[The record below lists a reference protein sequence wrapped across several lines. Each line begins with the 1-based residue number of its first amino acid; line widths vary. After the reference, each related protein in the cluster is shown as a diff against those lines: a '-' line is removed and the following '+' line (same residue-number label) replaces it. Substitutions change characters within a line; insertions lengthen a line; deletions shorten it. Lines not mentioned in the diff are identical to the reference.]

1 MEKDGIFEDFDEDV
15 IYDASLER
23 ARSEK
28 TRNFVVEF
36 GKLEAR
42 IAFDFNAGQLEELLN
57 EPPTEAERVRPP
69 VRWINIWGPNRQTD
83 VIDVLANRY
92 GFSPRLL
99 AIIKTLPP
107 NSSSNKGHRVSCKE
121 KWYEKDDIETGR
133 ASMNISGPHAPHCA
147 PGAASHYTIAQQ
159 MINYQSV
166 DVGARFMC
174 IGANWM
180 HSVDPPPIKE
190 NDNPTIQDLFRDRAQ
205 CRLWSWLILCDDN
218 TVIAVHEDTTPIK
231 KTKRDLKSLR
241 GNTLSVLG
249 QLSKSGHETADPI
262 SMQTVRQ
269 VLDMNAAHANNGIEG
284 ASNLFYY
291 LFDDWRAVY
300 ATVAFFRASLQRLE
314 TSIFEDMTR
323 KSIEGSDIR
332 IIPHLHFLSKSIRQ
346 MQHLYNGYHN
356 LITRILEPKPLSA
369 WEAGTPDGSFT
380 TQNARSGVRLA
391 ASASQRFERLGD
403 RLKLL
408 ILSETGEF
416 LAEKDALSNTARF
429 PLYTYYF
436 NINSQKDSQATA
448 RLNRSAT
455 LLAKL
460 SVLFLPVSLMT
471 SYFSTQLRDIEDRYS
486 LYDYWVGFAVVVS
499 VSFVC
504 LFFFSKLLMWVTETL
519 DVWAKKLGRA
529 SRHLLVGCL
538 RSLERGK
545 KTEVER
551 EGTRNGKDDDDGME
565 NG

>member
-1 MEKDGIFEDFDEDV
+1 MRSLYNMEKNGIFADFDQQVVYED
-15 IYDASLER
+15 SLDR
-23 ARSEK
+23 ARDEN

-42 IAFDFNAGQLEELLN
+42 IAFDLNADQVERLLD
-57 EPPTEAERVRPP
+57 EPSTQAERDRPP

-83 VIDVLANRY
+83 IMDVLAHRY

-107 NSSSNKGHRVSCKE
+107 KNPSSKDHRISYKE
-121 KWYEKDDIETGR
+121 KLFEKDDIETGR
-133 ASMNISGPHAPHCA
+133 ASMNMNRTHATHRA
-147 PGAASHYTIAQQ
+147 PPATTSHYTIAQQ

-180 HSVDPPPIKE
+180 HDIDSPMME
-190 NDNPTIQDLFRDRAQ
+190 TDNTKVQNLFKDKFQ

-218 TVIAVHEDTTPIK
+218 TVIAVHEDTGPLEATK
-231 KTKRDLKSLR
+231 KDLKSLR
-241 GNTLSVLG
+241 GNTLSVLS

-262 SMQTVRQ
+262 SMQSVRQ
-269 VLDMNAAHANNGIEG
+269 VLDLNAAHANSGTEG

-300 ATVAFFRASLQRLE
+300 KTVAFFRESLKELE

-323 KSIEGSDIR
+323 KSNKGPDIR
-332 IIPHLHFLSKSIRQ
+332 IIPHLHFLSKRIRR

-356 LITRILEPKPLSA
+356 LITRILEPKKSSST
-369 WEAGTPDGSFT
+369 WEAGTPDGSFMA
-380 TQNARSGVRLA
+380 QSGRSGVKLA

-408 ILSETGEF
+408 ILNETGEF
-416 LAEKDALSNTARF
+416 LAEKDALST
-429 PLYTYYF
+429 TYF
-436 NINSQKDSQATA
+436 SINSQKDSQATA

-471 SYFSTQLRDIEDRYS
+471 SYFSTELTDIEGKYS

-499 VSFVC
+499 ASFVC

-519 DVWAKKLGRA
+519 DMWAKALGKK
-529 SRHLLVGCL
+529 SRHIFVSLI
-538 RSLERGK
+538 RSFERK
-545 KTEVER
+545 KIKVKE
-551 EGTRNGKDDDDGME
+551 EGTIGGKDDDMDDE
-565 NG
+565 

>member
-1 MEKDGIFEDFDEDV
+1 MRRLYNMEKNGIFADFDQQV
-15 IYDASLER
+15 IYEDSLDR
-23 ARSEK
+23 AGDEN

-42 IAFDFNAGQLEELLN
+42 IAFDLNANQVKRLLD
-57 EPPTEAERVRPP
+57 EPSTQAERDRPP

-83 VIDVLANRY
+83 IIDVLAHRY

-107 NSSSNKGHRVSCKE
+107 KNTSSKDHRISYKE
-121 KWYEKDDIETGR
+121 KLFERDDIETGR
-133 ASMNISGPHAPHCA
+133 ASMNMPRAHAA
-147 PGAASHYTIAQQ
+147 PAATTSHYTIAQQ

-180 HSVDPPPIKE
+180 HDIDPPMKE
-190 NDNPTIQDLFRDRAQ
+190 KDNPTVQNPFEDRVP

-218 TVIAVHEDTTPIK
+218 TVIALHEDTGPIEPTK
-231 KTKRDLKSLR
+231 KDLKSLR

-249 QLSKSGHETADPI
+249 QLSKSGHEAADPI
-262 SMQTVRQ
+262 SMQSVRQ
-269 VLDMNAAHANNGIEG
+269 VLDLNTAQANSGTEG

-300 ATVAFFRASLQRLE
+300 KTVAFFRRSLKELE

-323 KSIEGSDIR
+323 KSNKGPDIR
-332 IIPHLHFLSKSIRQ
+332 IIPHLHFLSKRIRR

-356 LITRILEPKPLSA
+356 LITRILKPKNSST
-369 WEAGTPDGSFT
+369 WEADTPDGSFM
-380 TQNARSGVRLA
+380 TQSGRNGVKLA

-408 ILSETGEF
+408 ILSETGEL
-416 LAEKDALSNTARF
+416 LAEKDALSTTF
-429 PLYTYYF
+429 F
-436 NINSQKDSQATA
+436 SINSQKDSQATA

-471 SYFSTQLRDIEDRYS
+471 SYFSTELSDIEGKYS

-499 VSFVC
+499 ASFVC

-519 DVWAKKLGRA
+519 DIWAKIL
-529 SRHLLVGCL
+529 
-538 RSLERGK
+538 GK
-545 KTEVER
+545 KPRHIFVSLLRGFEKKKVKAKG
-551 EGTRNGKDDDDGME
+551 EGTISGKGDDEIDDE
-565 NG
+565 

>member
-1 MEKDGIFEDFDEDV
+1 MRSLYNMEKDGIFADFDQQVVYED
-15 IYDASLER
+15 SLDR
-23 ARSEK
+23 AGDEN

-42 IAFDFNAGQLEELLN
+42 IAFDLDAGQVKRLLD
-57 EPPTEAERVRPP
+57 EPSTQAERDRPP
-69 VRWINIWGPNRQTD
+69 VRWVNIWGPNRQTD
-83 VIDVLANRY
+83 IIDVLAHRY

-107 NSSSNKGHRVSCKE
+107 INPTSKDHRVSYKE
-121 KWYEKDDIETGR
+121 KLFEKDDIETGR
-133 ASMNISGPHAPHCA
+133 ASMNMPRTHTTHRAPPA
-147 PGAASHYTIAQQ
+147 TTSHYTIAQQ

-180 HSVDPPPIKE
+180 HDIDPPMKE
-190 NDNPTIQDLFRDRAQ
+190 KDNPKVQNLFIDRFQ

-218 TVIAVHEDTTPIK
+218 TVIAVHEDTGPVKPTK
-231 KTKRDLKSLR
+231 KDLKSLR

-262 SMQTVRQ
+262 SMQSVRQ
-269 VLDMNAAHANNGIEG
+269 VLDLNTAHANSGTEG

-300 ATVAFFRASLQRLE
+300 KTVAFFRGSLKELE

-323 KSIEGSDIR
+323 KSNKGPDIR
-332 IIPHLHFLSKSIRQ
+332 IIPHLHFLSKRIRR

-356 LITRILEPKPLSA
+356 LITRILEPKNSST
-369 WEAGTPDGSFT
+369 WEACIPDGSFM
-380 TQNARSGVRLA
+380 TQNGRSGVKLA

-416 LAEKDALSNTARF
+416 LAEKDALST
-429 PLYTYYF
+429 TYF
-436 NINSQKDSQATA
+436 SINSQKDSQATA

-471 SYFSTQLRDIEDRYS
+471 SYFSTQLSDIEGKYS

-499 VSFVC
+499 ASFVC

-519 DVWAKKLGRA
+519 DIWAKALGKK
-529 SRHLLVGCL
+529 SRHIFVSLLRGF
-538 RSLERGK
+538 ERK
-545 KTEVER
+545 KIKAKG
-551 EGTRNGKDDDDGME
+551 EGTISAKDDDDMDDE
-565 NG
+565 

>member
-1 MEKDGIFEDFDEDV
+1 MEKNGTFADFDQQV
-15 IYDASLER
+15 IYEDSLDR
-23 ARSEK
+23 AGDEN

-42 IAFDFNAGQLEELLN
+42 IAFDLNANQVKRLLD
-57 EPPTEAERVRPP
+57 EPSTQAERDRPP

-83 VIDVLANRY
+83 IIDVLAHRY

-107 NSSSNKGHRVSCKE
+107 KNTSSKDHRISYKE
-121 KWYEKDDIETGR
+121 KLFEKDDIETGR
-133 ASMNISGPHAPHCA
+133 ASMNMPRAHTAP
-147 PGAASHYTIAQQ
+147 AATTSHYTIAQQ

-180 HSVDPPPIKE
+180 HDIDPPMKE
-190 NDNPTIQDLFRDRAQ
+190 KDNPTVQNLFEDRVP

-218 TVIAVHEDTTPIK
+218 TVIAVHEDTGPIK
-231 KTKRDLKSLR
+231 PTKKDLKSLR

-249 QLSKSGHETADPI
+249 QLSKSGHEAADPI
-262 SMQTVRQ
+262 SMQSVRQ
-269 VLDMNAAHANNGIEG
+269 VLDLNTAQANSGTEG

-300 ATVAFFRASLQRLE
+300 KTVAFFRGSLKELE

-323 KSIEGSDIR
+323 KSNKGPDIR
-332 IIPHLHFLSKSIRQ
+332 IIPHLHFLSKRIRR

-356 LITRILEPKPLSA
+356 LITRILEPKNSST
-369 WEAGTPDGSFT
+369 WEADTPDGSFM
-380 TQNARSGVRLA
+380 TQSGRNGVKLA
-391 ASASQRFERLGD
+391 ASARQRFERLGD

-408 ILSETGEF
+408 ILNETGEF
-416 LAEKDALSNTARF
+416 LAEKDALSTTF
-429 PLYTYYF
+429 F
-436 NINSQKDSQATA
+436 SINSQKDSQATA

-471 SYFSTQLRDIEDRYS
+471 SYFSTELSDIEGKYS

-499 VSFVC
+499 ASFVC

-519 DVWAKKLGRA
+519 DIWTKILGKK
-529 SRHLLVGCL
+529 SRHIFVSFL
-538 RSLERGK
+538 RGFERK
-545 KTEVER
+545 KVKAGG
-551 EGTRNGKDDDDGME
+551 EGTISGKDDDEMDDE
-565 NG
+565 

>member
-1 MEKDGIFEDFDEDV
+1 MEKDGIFADFDDRATYE
-15 IYDASLER
+15 ASLDR
-23 ARSEK
+23 AGHEK
-28 TRNFVVEF
+28 SRNFVVEF
-36 GKLEAR
+36 GKLEAQ
-42 IAFDFNAGQLEELLN
+42 IAFDLNADEVERLLDK
-57 EPPTEAERVRPP
+57 PSTPAERERPP

-83 VIDVLANRY
+83 IIDVLARRY

-107 NSSSNKGHRVSCKE
+107 VNNSSHKDHRVSYKE
-121 KWYEKDDIETGR
+121 RLFERDDIETGR
-133 ASMNISGPHAPHCA
+133 ASMNVPRVHATQLTP
-147 PGAASHYTIAQQ
+147 PGTTSHYTIAQQ

-174 IGANWM
+174 VGANWM
-180 HSVDPPPIKE
+180 HEIDSPPMRE
-190 NDNPTIQDLFRDRAQ
+190 TDNPIIQNSFRDKTQ

-218 TVIAVHEDTTPIK
+218 TVIAVHEDTLPIA
-231 KTKRDLKSLR
+231 KTKKDLKSMR
-241 GNTLSVLG
+241 GNTLSVLS

-269 VLDMNAAHANNGIEG
+269 VLDLNSTHPNNGIEG

-300 ATVAFFRASLQRLE
+300 KTVAFFRRSLQQLE
-314 TSIFEDMTR
+314 NSIFEDMR
-323 KSIEGSDIR
+323 RNSNKGPDMN
-332 IIPHLHFLSKSIRQ
+332 IIPHLHFLSKRIRQ
-346 MQHLYNGYHN
+346 MQHLYKGYHN
-356 LITRILEPKPLSA
+356 LITRILEPKPFST

-380 TQNARSGVRLA
+380 SQNGRSGVKLA

-403 RLKLL
+403 RLQLL

-416 LAEKDALSNTARF
+416 LAEKDALSNT
-429 PLYTYYF
+429 YF
-436 NINSQKDSQATA
+436 SINSQKDSQATA

-471 SYFSTQLRDIEDRYS
+471 SYFSTQLSDIENKYS

-499 VSFVC
+499 ASFVC

-519 DVWAKKLGRA
+519 DIWAKNIGKT
-529 SRHLLVGCL
+529 SRHLFVSCL
-538 RSLERGK
+538 RSMERK
-545 KTEVER
+545 KVKPKG
-551 EGTRNGKDDDDGME
+551 EGTINGKEDDDME
-565 NG
+565 DE

>member
-1 MEKDGIFEDFDEDV
+1 MMEKDGIFADFDVQV

-23 ARSEK
+23 ARNEQ

-42 IAFDFNAGQLEELLN
+42 IAFDFNASQLGQLLDEA
-57 EPPTEAERVRPP
+57 PAEAERVRPP

-83 VIDVLANRY
+83 VIDVLAKRY

-107 NSSSNKGHRVSCKE
+107 SKSSNKDHRVSYKE
-121 KWYEKDDIETGR
+121 KLYEKDDIETGR
-133 ASMNISGPHAPHCA
+133 ASMCISGGHAARPA
-147 PGAASHYTIAQQ
+147 PGTASHYTIAQQ

-180 HSVDPPPIKE
+180 HDIELPSVRE
-190 NDNPTIQDLFRDRAQ
+190 SDNPRIQNLFRDRAQ

-218 TVIAVHEDTTPIK
+218 TVIAVHEDTIPIK
-231 KTKRDLKSLR
+231 KTKKDLKSLR
-241 GNTLSVLG
+241 RNTLSVLG

-262 SMQTVRQ
+262 SMQSVRQ

-300 ATVAFFRASLQRLE
+300 ATVAFFRGSLQKLE
-314 TSIFEDMTR
+314 TAIFDDMTR
-323 KSIEGSDIR
+323 NTNKGPDIR

-346 MQHLYNGYHN
+346 MQHLYKGYRN
-356 LITRILEPKPLSA
+356 LITRILESKPFSA
-369 WEAGTPDGSFT
+369 GEAGTPDGSFVSPNGRT
-380 TQNARSGVRLA
+380 GVKLA

-403 RLKLL
+403 RLQLL

-416 LAEKDALSNTARF
+416 LAEKDALSNT
-429 PLYTYYF
+429 YF
-436 NINSQKDSQATA
+436 SINAQKDSQATA

-471 SYFSTQLRDIEDRYS
+471 SYFSTQLSDIENKYS
-486 LYDYWVGFAVVVS
+486 LYDYWVGFGVVVS
-499 VSFVC
+499 ASFVC

-519 DVWAKKLGRA
+519 DIWAKNLGRA
-529 SRHLLVGCL
+529 SRHLLVRCL
-538 RSLERGK
+538 RRLESK
-545 KTEVER
+545 KTKVEG
-551 EGTRNGKDDDDGME
+551 EGAVNGKDDGKDDEDME
-565 NG
+565 DE

>member
-1 MEKDGIFEDFDEDV
+1 MEKNGTFADFDQQV
-15 IYDASLER
+15 IYEDSLDR
-23 ARSEK
+23 AGDEN

-42 IAFDFNAGQLEELLN
+42 IAFDLNANHVKRLLD
-57 EPPTEAERVRPP
+57 EPSTQAERDRPP

-83 VIDVLANRY
+83 IIDVLAHRY

-107 NSSSNKGHRVSCKE
+107 KNTSSKDHRISYKE
-121 KWYEKDDIETGR
+121 KLFEKDDIETGR
-133 ASMNISGPHAPHCA
+133 ASMNMPRAHTAP
-147 PGAASHYTIAQQ
+147 AATTSHYTIAQQ

-180 HSVDPPPIKE
+180 HDIDPPMKE
-190 NDNPTIQDLFRDRAQ
+190 KDNPTVQNLFEDRVP

-218 TVIAVHEDTTPIK
+218 TVIAVHEDTGPIK
-231 KTKRDLKSLR
+231 PTKKDLKSLR

-249 QLSKSGHETADPI
+249 QLSKSGHEAADPI
-262 SMQTVRQ
+262 SMQSVRQ
-269 VLDMNAAHANNGIEG
+269 VLDLNTAQANSGTEG

-300 ATVAFFRASLQRLE
+300 KTVAFFRGSLKELE

-323 KSIEGSDIR
+323 KSNKGPDIR
-332 IIPHLHFLSKSIRQ
+332 IIPHLHFLSKRIRR

-356 LITRILEPKPLSA
+356 LITRILEPKNSST
-369 WEAGTPDGSFT
+369 WEADTPDGSFM
-380 TQNARSGVRLA
+380 TQSGRNGVKLA
-391 ASASQRFERLGD
+391 ASARQRFERLGD

-408 ILSETGEF
+408 ILNETGEF
-416 LAEKDALSNTARF
+416 LAEKDALSTTF
-429 PLYTYYF
+429 F
-436 NINSQKDSQATA
+436 SINSQKDSQATA

-471 SYFSTQLRDIEDRYS
+471 SYFSTELSDIEGKYS

-499 VSFVC
+499 ASFVC

-519 DVWAKKLGRA
+519 DIWTKILGKK
-529 SRHLLVGCL
+529 SRHIFVSFL
-538 RSLERGK
+538 RGFERK
-545 KTEVER
+545 KVKAGG
-551 EGTRNGKDDDDGME
+551 EGTISGKDDDEMDDE
-565 NG
+565 

>member
-1 MEKDGIFEDFDEDV
+1 MEKDGIFADFDV
-15 IYDASLER
+15 QVVYDASLER
-23 ARSEK
+23 ARDEK

-42 IAFDFNAGQLEELLN
+42 IAFDFNAGQLGQLLN
-57 EPPTEAERVRPP
+57 ESPTEAERVRPP

-83 VIDVLANRY
+83 VIDVLAKRY

-107 NSSSNKGHRVSCKE
+107 NKSSNKDHRASYKE
-121 KWYEKDDIETGR
+121 KLYEKDDIETGR
-133 ASMNISGPHAPHCA
+133 ASMNVSRVHAAQRA
-147 PGAASHYTIAQQ
+147 PGTASHYTIAQQ

-180 HSVDPPPIKE
+180 HDIDLPSTKE
-190 NDNPTIQDLFRDRAQ
+190 NDNPKIQNLFRDRAQ

-218 TVIAVHEDTTPIK
+218 TVIAVHEDTIPIK
-231 KTKRDLKSLR
+231 KTKKDLKSLR

-262 SMQTVRQ
+262 SMQSVRQ

-300 ATVAFFRASLQRLE
+300 ATVAFFRGSLQKLE
-314 TSIFEDMTR
+314 TAIFEDMTR
-323 KSIEGSDIR
+323 KSNKGPDIR

-346 MQHLYNGYHN
+346 MQHLYKGYHN
-356 LITRILEPKPLSA
+356 LITRILKPKPIST
-369 WEAGTPDGSFT
+369 WEAGTPDQDGPSMA
-380 TQNARSGVRLA
+380 QNGRTGVKLA

-403 RLKLL
+403 RLQLL

-416 LAEKDALSNTARF
+416 LAEKDALSNT
-429 PLYTYYF
+429 YF

-471 SYFSTQLRDIEDRYS
+471 SYFSTQLSDIENKYS
-486 LYDYWVGFAVVVS
+486 LYDYWVGFGVVVAA
-499 VSFVC
+499 SFVC
-504 LFFFSKLLMWVTETL
+504 LFFFSKLLMWVTETM
-519 DVWAKKLGRA
+519 DIWAKNVGNA
-529 SRHLLVGCL
+529 SRHLLVSFM
-538 RSLERGK
+538 RRRESK
-545 KTEVER
+545 KSKVEG
-551 EGTRNGKDDDDGME
+551 EGAVNGKGDDDDME
-565 NG
+565 DE

>member
-1 MEKDGIFEDFDEDV
+1 MEKNGTFADFDQQV
-15 IYDASLER
+15 IYEDSLDR
-23 ARSEK
+23 AGDEN

-42 IAFDFNAGQLEELLN
+42 IAFDLNANQVKRLLD
-57 EPPTEAERVRPP
+57 EPSTQAERDRPP
-69 VRWINIWGPNRQTD
+69 QYLGPNRQTD
-83 VIDVLANRY
+83 IIDVLAHRY

-107 NSSSNKGHRVSCKE
+107 KNTSSKDHRISYKE
-121 KWYEKDDIETGR
+121 KLFEKDDIETGR
-133 ASMNISGPHAPHCA
+133 ASMNMPRAHTAP
-147 PGAASHYTIAQQ
+147 AATTSHYTIAQQ

-180 HSVDPPPIKE
+180 HDIDPPMKE
-190 NDNPTIQDLFRDRAQ
+190 KDNPTVQNLFEDRVP

-218 TVIAVHEDTTPIK
+218 TVIAVHEDTGPIK
-231 KTKRDLKSLR
+231 PTKKDLKSLR

-249 QLSKSGHETADPI
+249 QLSKSGHEAADPI
-262 SMQTVRQ
+262 SMQSVRQ
-269 VLDMNAAHANNGIEG
+269 VLDLNTAQANSGTEG

-300 ATVAFFRASLQRLE
+300 KTVAFFRGSLKELE

-323 KSIEGSDIR
+323 NKRIR
-332 IIPHLHFLSKSIRQ
+332 R

-356 LITRILEPKPLSA
+356 LITRILEPKNSST
-369 WEAGTPDGSFT
+369 WEADTPDGSFM
-380 TQNARSGVRLA
+380 TQSGRNGVKLA
-391 ASASQRFERLGD
+391 ASARQRFERLGD

-408 ILSETGEF
+408 ILNETGEF
-416 LAEKDALSNTARF
+416 LAEKDALSTTF
-429 PLYTYYF
+429 F
-436 NINSQKDSQATA
+436 SINSQKDSQATA

-471 SYFSTQLRDIEDRYS
+471 SYFSTELSDIEGKYS

-499 VSFVC
+499 ASFVC

-519 DVWAKKLGRA
+519 DIWTKILGKK
-529 SRHLLVGCL
+529 SRHIFVSFL
-538 RSLERGK
+538 RGFERK
-545 KTEVER
+545 KVKAGG
-551 EGTRNGKDDDDGME
+551 EGTISGKDDDEMDDE
-565 NG
+565 

>member
-1 MEKDGIFEDFDEDV
+1 MEKDGIFADFDNQVTYE
-15 IYDASLER
+15 ASLER
-23 ARSEK
+23 ARNED

-36 GKLEAR
+36 GKLEAS
-42 IAFDFNAGQLEELLN
+42 IAFDLNADQVEELLD
-57 EPPTEAERVRPP
+57 EPSTEAERERPP

-107 NSSSNKGHRVSCKE
+107 NISSKKDHRISYKE
-121 KWYEKDDIETGR
+121 KLFVKDDIETGR
-133 ASMNISGPHAPHCA
+133 ASMNVPRAHATHRTP
-147 PGAASHYTIAQQ
+147 PGTASHYTIAQQ

-180 HSVDPPPIKE
+180 HDVDPPAMREK
-190 NDNPTIQDLFRDRAQ
+190 DNPKIQSLFIDRAQ
-205 CRLWSWLILCDDN
+205 CRLWSWLILCNDN
-218 TVIAVHEDTTPIK
+218 TVIAVHEDTIPIK
-231 KTKRDLKSLR
+231 KTKKDLISMR
-241 GNTLSVLG
+241 GNTLSVLS
-249 QLSKSGHETADPI
+249 QLSKSGHDTADPI

-269 VLDMNAAHANNGIEG
+269 VLDLNAAHANNGIEG

-300 ATVAFFRASLQRLE
+300 ATVAFFKKSLQELE
-314 TSIFEDMTR
+314 TSIFEEMTR
-323 KSIEGSDIR
+323 KSNKGPDTR

-346 MQHLYNGYHN
+346 MQHLYKGYNN
-356 LITRILEPKPLSA
+356 LITRILEPKPSST
-369 WEAGTPDGSFT
+369 WDAGTPDGSFIAQT
-380 TQNARSGVRLA
+380 GRSGVKLA

-403 RLKLL
+403 RLQLL

-416 LAEKDALSNTARF
+416 LAEKDALSNT
-429 PLYTYYF
+429 YF

-471 SYFSTQLRDIEDRYS
+471 SYFSTQLRNIDDKYS
-486 LYDYWVGFAVVVS
+486 LDDYWIGFGVVVS
-499 VSFVC
+499 ASFVC

-519 DVWAKKLGRA
+519 DIWAKNLGKS
-529 SRHLLVGCL
+529 SRHLFVSCL
-538 RSLERGK
+538 RSFERRK
-545 KTEVER
+545 IKTKG
-551 EGTRNGKDDDDGME
+551 EGPVNDKDDDDIE
-565 NG
+565 DD

>member
-1 MEKDGIFEDFDEDV
+1 MRRLYNMEKNGTFADFDQQV
-15 IYDASLER
+15 IYEDSLDR
-23 ARSEK
+23 AGDEN

-42 IAFDFNAGQLEELLN
+42 IAFDLNANQVKRLLD
-57 EPPTEAERVRPP
+57 EPSTQAERDRPP

-83 VIDVLANRY
+83 IIDVLAHRY

-107 NSSSNKGHRVSCKE
+107 KNTSSKDHRISYKE
-121 KWYEKDDIETGR
+121 KLFEKDDIETGR
-133 ASMNISGPHAPHCA
+133 ASMNMPRAHTAP
-147 PGAASHYTIAQQ
+147 AATTSHYTIAQQ

-180 HSVDPPPIKE
+180 HDIDPPMKE
-190 NDNPTIQDLFRDRAQ
+190 KDNPTVQNLFEDRVP

-218 TVIAVHEDTTPIK
+218 TVIAVHEDTGPIK
-231 KTKRDLKSLR
+231 PTKKDLKSLR

-249 QLSKSGHETADPI
+249 QLSKSGHEAADPI
-262 SMQTVRQ
+262 SMQSVRQ
-269 VLDMNAAHANNGIEG
+269 VLDLNTAQANSGTEG

-300 ATVAFFRASLQRLE
+300 KTVAFFRGSLKELE

-323 KSIEGSDIR
+323 KSNKGPDIR
-332 IIPHLHFLSKSIRQ
+332 IIPHLHFLSKRIRR

-356 LITRILEPKPLSA
+356 LITRILEPKNSST
-369 WEAGTPDGSFT
+369 WEADTPDGSFM
-380 TQNARSGVRLA
+380 TQSGRNGVKLA
-391 ASASQRFERLGD
+391 ASARQRFERLGD

-408 ILSETGEF
+408 ILNETGEF
-416 LAEKDALSNTARF
+416 LAEKDALSTTF
-429 PLYTYYF
+429 F
-436 NINSQKDSQATA
+436 SINSQKDSQATA

-471 SYFSTQLRDIEDRYS
+471 SYFSTELSDIEGKYS

-499 VSFVC
+499 ASFVC

-519 DVWAKKLGRA
+519 DIWTKILGKK
-529 SRHLLVGCL
+529 SRHIFVSFL
-538 RSLERGK
+538 RGFERK
-545 KTEVER
+545 KVKAGG
-551 EGTRNGKDDDDGME
+551 EGTISGKDDDEMDDE
-565 NG
+565 

>member
-1 MEKDGIFEDFDEDV
+1 MEKNGTFADFDQQV
-15 IYDASLER
+15 IYEDSLDR
-23 ARSEK
+23 AGDEN

-42 IAFDFNAGQLEELLN
+42 IAFDLNANQVKRLLD
-57 EPPTEAERVRPP
+57 EPSTQAERDRPP

-83 VIDVLANRY
+83 IIDVLAHRY

-107 NSSSNKGHRVSCKE
+107 KNTSSKDHRISYKE
-121 KWYEKDDIETGR
+121 KLFEKDDIETGR
-133 ASMNISGPHAPHCA
+133 ASMNMPRAHTAP
-147 PGAASHYTIAQQ
+147 AATTSHYTIAQQ

-180 HSVDPPPIKE
+180 HDIDPPMKE
-190 NDNPTIQDLFRDRAQ
+190 KDNPTVQNLFEDRVP

-218 TVIAVHEDTTPIK
+218 TVIAVHEDTGPIK
-231 KTKRDLKSLR
+231 PTKKDLKSLR

-249 QLSKSGHETADPI
+249 QLSKSGHEAADPI
-262 SMQTVRQ
+262 SMQSVRQ
-269 VLDMNAAHANNGIEG
+269 VLDLNTAQANSGTEG

-300 ATVAFFRASLQRLE
+300 KTVAFFRGSLKELE

-323 KSIEGSDIR
+323 KSNKGPDIR
-332 IIPHLHFLSKSIRQ
+332 IIPHLHFLSKRIRR

-356 LITRILEPKPLSA
+356 LITRILEPKNSST
-369 WEAGTPDGSFT
+369 WEADTPDGSFM
-380 TQNARSGVRLA
+380 TQSGRNGVKLA
-391 ASASQRFERLGD
+391 ASARQRFERLGD

-408 ILSETGEF
+408 ILNETGEF
-416 LAEKDALSNTARF
+416 LAEKDALSTTF
-429 PLYTYYF
+429 F
-436 NINSQKDSQATA
+436 SINSQKDSQATA

-471 SYFSTQLRDIEDRYS
+471 SYFSTELSDIEGKYS

-499 VSFVC
+499 ASFVC

-519 DVWAKKLGRA
+519 DIWTKILGKK
-529 SRHLLVGCL
+529 SRHIFVSFL
-538 RSLERGK
+538 RGFERK
-545 KTEVER
+545 KVKAGG
-551 EGTRNGKDDDDGME
+551 EGTISGKDNDEMDDE
-565 NG
+565 

>member
-1 MEKDGIFEDFDEDV
+1 MEKDGTFADFDKQVTYE
-15 IYDASLER
+15 ASLEI
-23 ARSEK
+23 ARNES

-42 IAFDFNAGQLEELLN
+42 IAFDLNACQVAELLN
-57 EPPTEAERVRPP
+57 EPSTEAERERPP

-83 VIDVLANRY
+83 VVDVLANRY

-107 NSSSNKGHRVSCKE
+107 NNSSNKDHRVSYKE
-121 KWYEKDDIETGR
+121 KLLKRDDIETGR
-133 ASMNISGPHAPHCA
+133 ASMNIPRAHATHRA
-147 PGAASHYTIAQQ
+147 PGTTSHYTIAQQ

-180 HSVDPPPIKE
+180 HDIDPPPLKE
-190 NDNPTIQDLFRDRAQ
+190 NGNPKIQNLFRDREQ

-218 TVIAVHEDTTPIK
+218 TVIAVHEDTISIK
-231 KTKRDLKSLR
+231 KTNKDLKSLR
-241 GNTLSVLG
+241 GNTLSVLS

-269 VLDMNAAHANNGIEG
+269 VLDLNAAHANNGIEG

-300 ATVAFFRASLQRLE
+300 ATVDFFRRSLQELE

-323 KSIEGSDIR
+323 KSNKGPDIR

-346 MQHLYNGYHN
+346 MQHLYKGYHN
-356 LITRILEPKPLSA
+356 LITRILEPKSSST
-369 WEAGTPDGSFT
+369 WEAGTPDGSFMI
-380 TQNARSGVRLA
+380 QNGRGGVKLA

-403 RLKLL
+403 RLQLL

-416 LAEKDALSNTARF
+416 LAEKDALSNT
-429 PLYTYYF
+429 YF

-471 SYFSTQLRDIEDRYS
+471 SYFSTQLSDIENKYS
-486 LYDYWVGFAVVVS
+486 LYDYWVGFGVVVS
-499 VSFVC
+499 ASFVC
-504 LFFFSKLLMWVTETL
+504 LFFFSKLLMWITETL
-519 DVWAKKLGRA
+519 DIWAKSLGRS
-529 SRHLLVGCL
+529 SRHLFVSCL
-538 RSLERGK
+538 RGFERRK
-545 KTEVER
+545 NKVKV
-551 EGTRNGKDDDDGME
+551 EGTVNGKEDDDME
-565 NG
+565 DE